1 MRSRTRGRADPGD
14 EMNFEYLDEFVH
26 LARSLSFRRTA
37 EHFFVSRSVI
47 SRHMAAL
54 EESLGALLF
63 VRDTHGVELTDAG
76 EVFLQEA
83 RSLLRG
89 WELAQ
94 ERVRSVSGTGDKL
107 VRIGYLRNGARPF
120 LVRFV
125 NSMAKEHPSI
135 RLSLLCMKY
144 GELRQALEEHGV
156 DVAIGMNV
164 DSSISSDYRST
175 PIYRDHFVI
184 ACNRANPLAS
194 MASGITVDDLR
205 DQRLLIPDSY
215 MSSGLA
221 EGIRPFV
228 DDETLAEAEE
238 LYMDMDLLYLK
249 LRTENCIAF
258 VSDMNASMF
267 DGRFR
272 SFPYVTWTSASTSV
286 PSTTTSSRATS
297 TRHAVEHS
305 RIAVAR
311 WQTRSTCHCIGHRSN
326 PDRFPALSFDAR
338 RTMRQNRRPRGP
350 GR

>member
-1 MRSRTRGRADPGD
+1 MRGRTNPGD

-54 EESLGALLF
+54 EESLGAFLF

-184 ACNRANPLAS
+184 ACNRANPLVS

-249 LRTENCIAF
+249 LRTENCVAF

-267 DGRFR
+267 DGTLSILPIRDMDFC
-272 SFPYVTWTSASTSV
+272 FDISAFYHDEFTGDV
-286 PSTTTSSRATS
+286 YEA
-297 TRHAVEHS
+297 
-305 RIAVAR
+305 
-311 WQTRSTCHCIGHRSN
+311 C
-326 PDRFPALSFDAR
+326 R
-338 RTMRQNRRPRGP
+338 RTFEDCRRALADEVDVSLHWAQE
-350 GR
+350 

>member
-1 MRSRTRGRADPGD
+1 MGLLRYMAFFRQVPFPSLAIMEPRMGGRTNPGD

-26 LARSLSFRRTA
+26 LAHSLSFRRTA

-47 SRHMAAL
+47 SRHMTAL
-54 EESLGALLF
+54 EESLGTLLF
-63 VRDTHGVELTDAG
+63 VRDTHGVELTNAG

-83 RSLLRG
+83 QSLLRG
-89 WELAQ
+89 WNLAQ
-94 ERVRSVSGTGDKL
+94 ERVRAVSGTGDKL

-125 NSMAKEHPSI
+125 NSMAKEHPNI

-144 GELRQALEEHGV
+144 GELRQALEEHTV

-164 DSSISSDYRST
+164 DSSISSNYRST

-194 MASGITVDDLR
+194 MTDGITVNDLR

-215 MSSGLA
+215 LSSGLA

-228 DDETLAEAEE
+228 DDETLAEADE

-249 LRTENCIAF
+249 LRTENCVAF

-267 DGRFR
+267 DGTLSILPIRDMDFC
-272 SFPYVTWTSASTSV
+272 FDISAFYHDEFSGDIYE
-286 PSTTTSSRATS
+286 A
-297 TRHAVEHS
+297 
-305 RIAVAR
+305 
-311 WQTRSTCHCIGHRSN
+311 C
-326 PDRFPALSFDAR
+326 R
-338 RTMRQNRRPRGP
+338 RTFEDCRRTLADEEPVSLHWVQE
-350 GR
+350 